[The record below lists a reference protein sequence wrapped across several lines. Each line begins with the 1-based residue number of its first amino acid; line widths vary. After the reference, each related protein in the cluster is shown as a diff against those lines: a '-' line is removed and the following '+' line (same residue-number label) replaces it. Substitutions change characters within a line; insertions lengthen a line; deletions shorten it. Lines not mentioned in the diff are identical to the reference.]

1 MLFPKIKKKKTMHIK
16 KISNW
21 FGIAFVALA
30 YTGCNAPSLVQRTPN
45 KAISATYNNSQE
57 AADSINTGKL
67 RWRDYFTDPHL
78 IALIDTAFKNN
89 QELNITLQEIEI
101 SRNEIRARKGEY
113 LPFVG
118 LRGGAGVE
126 KAGRYTQ
133 VGSSEATTEIKP
145 GKETPEPL
153 PDFMVG
159 AYARWEVDIWH
170 KLRNAKKAAVSRY
183 LSSVE
188 GKNFMMT
195 NIISEIANSYYELL
209 ALDTQLNIVKQN
221 IGIQTN
227 ALRIVKM
234 EKEATRVTE
243 LAVRRFEAQ
252 VLNTQN
258 RQYAIQ
264 QRIVET
270 ENKINFLLGRY
281 PQPVLRNS
289 ENFESLMP
297 NMIQTGIPAQLME
310 NRPDVR
316 QAEQDLTAAKLDV
329 QVARANFYPSL
340 GLSAAVGLQA
350 FNLIYLPNIPKS
362 IMANLVG
369 DLAGPLINKNAIH
382 AAYNTAD
389 AKQIQAVYNY
399 ERTVLN
405 AYIEV
410 VNQLSNISN
419 LEQSYATKSRE
430 VQALNESTA
439 ISNRLFAS
447 ARADYMEVLLTQRD
461 ALESKFDLIE
471 TKMQQMNATVNI
483 YRALGGGWN

>member
-1 MLFPKIKKKKTMHIK
+1 MRNNRIL
-16 KISNW
+16 NW
-21 FGIAFVALA
+21 VGIAFIALA
-30 YTGCNAPSLVQRTPN
+30 YSGCNAPSLVQRTPN
-45 KAISATYNNSQE
+45 KSAIPASYNNSQDT
-57 AADSINTGKL
+57 ANSARL
-67 RWRDYFTDPHL
+67 RWKEYFTDPNL
-78 IALIDTAFKNN
+78 VALIDTALNNN

-101 SRNEIRARKGEY
+101 SKQEIRARKGEY

-118 LRGGAGVE
+118 LRAGAGIE

-145 GKETPEPL
+145 GRETPEPL
-153 PDFMVG
+153 PDFVLG

-170 KLRNAKKAAVSRY
+170 KLRNARKAAVNRY

-188 GKNFMMT
+188 GKNFMVT
-195 NIISEIANSYYELL
+195 NLISEIANSYYELL
-209 ALDTQLNIVKQN
+209 AMDTQLAIVSQN
-221 IGIQTN
+221 IQIQTN
-227 ALRIVKM
+227 ALQIVKM
-234 EKEATRVTE
+234 QKEATRVTE

-258 RQYAIQ
+258 RQYAIR

-270 ENKINFLLGRY
+270 ENRINFLLGRY
-281 PQPVLRNS
+281 PQPIARNS
-289 ENFESLMP
+289 QNFDTMMP
-297 NMIQTGIPAQLME
+297 QMIRAGIPSQLLE

-316 QAEQDLTAAKLDV
+316 QAEQNLAAANLDI

-340 GLSAAVGLQA
+340 GLNAAVGLQA
-350 FNLIYLPNIPKS
+350 FNPIYLGNVPKS
-362 IMANLVG
+362 LMSTLVG
-369 DLAGPLINKNAIH
+369 DLAGPLINKNAIQ
-382 AAYNTAD
+382 ATYYSANAR
-389 AKQIQAVYNY
+389 QIQSIYDY

-419 LEQSYATKSRE
+419 LEQSYDTKFRE
-430 VQALNESTA
+430 VQALNESTTIA
-439 ISNRLFAS
+439 NRLFTS
-447 ARADYMEVLLTQRD
+447 ARADYMEVLLTQRE

>member
-1 MLFPKIKKKKTMHIK
+1 
-16 KISNW
+16 
-21 FGIAFVALA
+21 
-30 YTGCNAPSLVQRTPN
+30 
-45 KAISATYNNSQE
+45 
-57 AADSINTGKL
+57 
-67 RWRDYFTDPHL
+67 
-78 IALIDTAFKNN
+78 
-89 QELNITLQEIEI
+89 
-101 SRNEIRARKGEY
+101 
-113 LPFVG
+113 
-118 LRGGAGVE
+118 
-126 KAGRYTQ
+126 
-133 VGSSEATTEIKP
+133 
-145 GKETPEPL
+145 
-153 PDFMVG
+153 
-159 AYARWEVDIWH
+159 
-170 KLRNAKKAAVSRY
+170 
-183 LSSVE
+183 
-188 GKNFMMT
+188 
-195 NIISEIANSYYELL
+195 
-209 ALDTQLNIVKQN
+209 
-221 IGIQTN
+221 
-227 ALRIVKM
+227 
-234 EKEATRVTE
+234 
-243 LAVRRFEAQ
+243 